1 MGLVMVAQRLLVVDD
16 DRGQIAAVSSILSMA
31 GYDIETA
38 RDSEVAVKLAARKTF
53 DLAIL
58 DYQMPKLNGIDVF
71 KQIHEMQPKMHG
83 ILLTA
88 YATIDKVFPAI
99 DSGLDHVVAKPV
111 NAVELVRVV
120 RGIVGPPGA
129 GPIDGERSKLSDD

>member
-1 MGLVMVAQRLLVVDD
+1 MGEGMVAQRLLVVDD

-31 GYDIETA
+31 GYDIDTA
-38 RDSEVAVKLAARKTF
+38 GSGDVALKLAARKTF

-58 DYQMPKLNGIDVF
+58 DYQMPTLNGIDVF
-71 KQIHEMQPKMHG
+71 KKMHELQPKMHG

-88 YATIDKVFPAI
+88 YTTIDKVFPAI
-99 DSGLDHVVAKPV
+99 DCGLDHVVAKPV

-120 RGIVGPPGA
+120 RELVGPPGA
-129 GPIDGERSKLSDD
+129 SPATDD